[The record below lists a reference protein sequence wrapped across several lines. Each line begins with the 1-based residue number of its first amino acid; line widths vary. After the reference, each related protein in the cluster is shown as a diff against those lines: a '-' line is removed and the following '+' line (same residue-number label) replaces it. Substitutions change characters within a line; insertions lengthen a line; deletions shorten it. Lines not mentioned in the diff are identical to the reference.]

1 MAPKLTI
8 ITPVYNAEGLLG
20 RALASLQS
28 QTLGFENLR
37 WVLVDDQ
44 STDGSF
50 SLIQG
55 WARQYPNIT
64 VLQTAENSGSAAAP
78 RNLALGRVDTP
89 YVMFLDN
96 DDAFAPDACRALV
109 DAAERTGADLVS
121 GYFQDVDADGAPLG
135 DRHPSCGP
143 AGQPD
148 RLYRLPKELEAAA
161 AVQGIFWCKLYR
173 MELILANAV
182 TFPTDTLMEDS
193 VFFAKYLLCC
203 RTMFYTDALVYRFS
217 ARGDSLSRTPNARYV
232 LSRAVGYD
240 HLFALYAGQPAVLR
254 LNLENVAAH
263 FLPLIFS
270 SPDILPE
277 ERPALLRAWRR
288 AAAYSLREGL
298 CPDDPV
304 LKKLMELTGAGRVDA
319 ALAVGELLESW
330 RAETGRRDE
339 LFLAADRNWKAV
351 CAENE
356 ALKARLAEQG

>member
-109 DAAERTGADLVS
+109 DLS
-121 GYFQDVDADGAPLG
+121 
-135 DRHPSCGP
+135 
-143 AGQPD
+143 
-148 RLYRLPKELEAAA
+148 
-161 AVQGIFWCKLYR
+161 
-173 MELILANAV
+173 LI
-182 TFPTDTLMEDS
+182 
-193 VFFAKYLLCC
+193 
-203 RTMFYTDALVYRFS
+203 
-217 ARGDSLSRTPNARYV
+217 
-232 LSRAVGYD
+232 
-240 HLFALYAGQPAVLR
+240 H
-254 LNLENVAAH
+254 
-263 FLPLIFS
+263 I
-270 SPDILPE
+270 
-277 ERPALLRAWRR
+277 
-288 AAAYSLREGL
+288 
-298 CPDDPV
+298 
-304 LKKLMELTGAGRVDA
+304 
-319 ALAVGELLESW
+319 
-330 RAETGRRDE
+330 
-339 LFLAADRNWKAV
+339 
-351 CAENE
+351 
-356 ALKARLAEQG
+356 